1 MPLEPDAFRPRAT
14 RPLCVLLGACAVLAL
29 AACRSD
35 SGERADAARVDSTAS
50 AALALAPGPSPRLAA
65 AIRESEQQSAAALP
79 AGTGQ
84 ALVRTHCLACHSAAM
99 ISQQR
104 KDAAAWDKTVTQ
116 MMGWGSSLP
125 AEEKSELLAY
135 LVTNFGPATVAPVAS
150 RP

>member
-1 MPLEPDAFRPRAT
+1 
-14 RPLCVLLGACAVLAL
+14 
-29 AACRSD
+29 
-35 SGERADAARVDSTAS
+35 
-50 AALALAPGPSPRLAA
+50 
-65 AIRESEQQSAAALP
+65 
-79 AGTGQ
+79 
-84 ALVRTHCLACHSAAM
+84 M

-135 LVTNFGPATVAPVAS
+135 LVANFGPATVAPVAS

>member
-1 MPLEPDAFRPRAT
+1 MPLEPDDFRR
-14 RPLCVLLGACAVLAL
+14 RVRRVLLCACAILVL
-29 AACRSD
+29 AACGDTRK
-35 SGERADAARVDSTAS
+35 SGGAAPTDSTAS
-50 AALALAPGPSPRLAA
+50 ATSALAPGPSPRLAA
-65 AIRESEQQSAAALP
+65 AIQESEQRSAAALP
-79 AGTGQ
+79 AGAGQ

-135 LVTNFGPATVAPVAS
+135 LVANFGPATVAPVAS